1 MRLARSPHLIPIF
14 FLLSALAEFLQ
25 SIAVSWVA
33 YDLTQSAFIV
43 GALNAMVYLPGVIGG
58 ILLRNRAD
66 SGNATRLLSLT
77 TLAIFTAATI
87 LAVVNYLL
95 TNPKVLLAIFFA
107 FFAVL
112 SLVKMF
118 NKAYIGRTIRQQFPP
133 ERGALIMSRATTAT
147 MIGGAIGAGLAGL
160 ALDLISATFAFALAA
175 ALYGLSF
182 GIVTLIRNHPPQPIH
197 PTATSPETTSATTPP
212 TSVFR
217 SRLLR
222 TILLFS
228 IPSSGAMVALST
240 ILVPLAVAVAPGA
253 ATAYSAL
260 SVSSMIGGIIGG
272 VLLST
277 TTKTSR
283 FALNAALAFSG
294 ILFLALTFTDSIYA
308 TTALVFILSLTLTS
322 HIVCMQVLTNQAP
335 KDNQIG
341 QFALIRNSV
350 AGSAKVIFALAAGWG
365 IQTFGLQPTTICLS
379 LILGCAAGVW
389 VCVARRG
396 DGVVGFLG

>member
-1 MRLARSPHLIPIF
+1 
-14 FLLSALAEFLQ
+14 
-25 SIAVSWVA
+25 
-33 YDLTQSAFIV
+33 
-43 GALNAMVYLPGVIGG
+43 MVYLPGVIGG
-58 ILLRNRAD
+58 IILRNRAD
-66 SGNATRLLSLT
+66 SGNAPKLLSLT
-77 TLAIFTAATI
+77 TLAIFTAAII
-87 LAVVNYLL
+87 LAVANYLL
-95 TNPKVLLAIFFA
+95 TNPKVLLTIFFV

-133 ERGALIMSRATTAT
+133 EQGALIMSRATTAA
-147 MIGGAIGAGLAGL
+147 MIGGAIGAGLAGV

-175 ALYGLSF
+175 TLYGLSF
-182 GIVTLIRNHPPQPIH
+182 GIATLIGNHPPQPIH
-197 PTATSPETTSATTPP
+197 ATATSPETTNATTPP

-217 SRLLR
+217 SRPLR

-240 ILVPLAVAVAPGA
+240 LLVPLAVAVAPGT

-272 VLLST
+272 ILLST

-283 FALNAALAFSG
+283 FALNAALALSST
-294 ILFLALTFTDSIYA
+294 LFLALTFTDSIYSA
-308 TTALVFILSLTLTS
+308 TALVFSLSLILTS

-365 IQTFGLQPTTICLS
+365 IQTFGLQPTIICLS

-389 VCVARRG
+389 LGVARRG
-396 DGVVGFLG
+396 DGVVGVLG